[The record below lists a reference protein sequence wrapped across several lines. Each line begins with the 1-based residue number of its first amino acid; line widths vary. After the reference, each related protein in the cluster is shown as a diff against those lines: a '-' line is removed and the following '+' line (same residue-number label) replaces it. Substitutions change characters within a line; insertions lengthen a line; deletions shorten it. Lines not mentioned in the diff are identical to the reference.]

1 MRFNTRLALFSV
13 LACGILV
20 GGAAIAI
27 AQTRPTIF
35 RPVVPRSS
43 NVRTVGAVDPVEQ
56 IDIVVTNSLE
66 VALGIGFS
74 GGANLEVAP
83 GDSAKVSF
91 AAPPV
96 NLFLYPLAATLSTRS
111 RIAID
116 ENTINV
122 EVISVTSVAPG
133 DVSLNV
139 DGVGTVYV
147 Y

>member
-1 MRFNTRLALFSV
+1 MRFNTRLALCSV
-13 LACGILV
+13 LSGGILM

-43 NVRTVGAVDPVEQ
+43 TVRTLGEVDPTVQ

-66 VALGIGFS
+66 VPLGIGFS
-74 GGANLEVAP
+74 GGANLEVEP

-111 RIAID
+111 RVAID

-122 EVISVTSVAPG
+122 EVISITSVAPG
-133 DVSLNV
+133 DATLNV
-139 DGVGTVYV
+139 DGAGTVYV